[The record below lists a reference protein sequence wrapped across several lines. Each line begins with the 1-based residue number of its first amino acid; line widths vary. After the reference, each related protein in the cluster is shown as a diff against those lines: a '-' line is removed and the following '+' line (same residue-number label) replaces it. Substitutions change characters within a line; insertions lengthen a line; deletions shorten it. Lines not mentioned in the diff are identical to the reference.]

1 MSQSIDVGGNGHTT
15 GETELQKSMSSPA
28 LAGQSS
34 SSAGKD
40 NAGARQRPTSS
51 SGRGKASSSIF
62 SQKKIKLERIATL
75 QSEVDELMAIISHI
89 SEKINTLS
97 TDYRDRIKMYRAIE
111 SKMID
116 ARNSG
121 KEAAVQHCTAELV
134 VRKAALLEISNKVK
148 ELQREQYFVG
158 LEKKRK
164 QGVIRT
170 LHNELDEE
178 KRKVS
183 LKKKIEEVIKS
194 KGLAAA
200 LDLINL
206 EKEQQQQFMNKTGT
220 NTSATSSS
228 VRNPKDSSSLKK
240 KKKGSKSRRSSNEAF
255 IEKDEPSEFDPF
267 SHTAS
272 SSQGLNFGE
281 TFSSQQMQQAQG
293 LHVERIDE
301 EDEEGEEREEDD
313 EEEEDGEEDDE
324 EDEEEDDEEDGE
336 EDEEDGQY
344 VASNNVD
351 EGRIDRAGNVEAA
364 NNHGSHPSNS
374 ASAKS
379 GSQPLSS
386 GAKAAKSSLS
396 KEDQLSLRHREELE
410 YARQLDAEL
419 AVPIAFHDNPESAL
433 NHDPSQHGYI
443 SDDDQDNKEEENEG
457 EDEDGDDLEV
467 SADLSMAP
475 AGSGFQVAKA
485 LKVSPRP
492 TN

>member
-1 MSQSIDVGGNGHTT
+1 M
-15 GETELQKSMSSPA
+15 
-28 LAGQSS
+28 
-34 SSAGKD
+34 
-40 NAGARQRPTSS
+40 
-51 SGRGKASSSIF
+51 
-62 SQKKIKLERIATL
+62 ERIATL

-220 NTSATSSS
+220 NNSATSSS
-228 VRNPKDSSSLKK
+228 VRNSKDSSSLKK

-255 IEKDEPSEFDPF
+255 IDKDYQDGDDDEPSEFDPF

-281 TFSSQQMQQAQG
+281 TFSSQQMQQVQG

-301 EDEEGEEREEDD
+301 EDEEGEERENDD
-313 EEEEDGEEDDE
+313 EEEEDG
-324 EDEEEDDEEDGE
+324 EEDDEEDGE

-351 EGRIDRAGNVEAA
+351 EGRIDRAGNAEAA
-364 NNHGSHPSNS
+364 NNHGFNPSNS

-379 GSQPLSS
+379 GGQPLSS
-386 GAKAAKSSLS
+386 GARAAKSSLS

-410 YARQLDAEL
+410 YVRQLEAEL

-443 SDDDQDNKEEENEG
+443 SDDDQDNEEEENEG

-467 SADLSMAP
+467 SADLSMVP